1 LGGDSRRL
9 ATYASLGITEIS
21 GAEPNIIAQVLQDC
35 NQYFHRRP
43 YRSWFDAL
51 LPTLEV
57 CGASYYNDTAC
68 HLDLV
73 QWATNPKWSK
83 LKASVKKSLLAEDA
97 AFLESQ
103 LRNENIRLL
112 LVNGN
117 AVWKELKSAMR
128 NNLMTD
134 DSEIIDGHAD
144 TSTRLYTGGLFGTIK
159 VIAWSA
165 NLQSSWGHQVTD
177 ALRAELVQRVKRF
190 VHIGGA

>member
-1 LGGDSRRL
+1 V
-9 ATYASLGITEIS
+9 
-21 GAEPNIIAQVLQDC
+21 IAQVLDDC

-43 YRSWFDAL
+43 YRSWFDEL

-57 CGASYYNDTAC
+57 CGASYHDGTAC

-83 LKASVKKSLLAEDA
+83 LKAPVRTSLLAEDT
-97 AFLESQ
+97 AFLQSQ

-117 AVWKELKSAMR
+117 AVWRELKSAMR
-128 NNLMTD
+128 NNLTTD
-134 DSEIIDGHAD
+134 GSETIDCHAD
-144 TSTRLYTGGLFGTIK
+144 TPTRLYTGRLFGTIK

-165 NLQSSWGHQVTD
+165 NMQSSWAHQVTD
-177 ALRAELVQRVKRF
+177 ALRGELVQRVKRF
-190 VHIGGA
+190 VTEEGLKETGAGEPKE